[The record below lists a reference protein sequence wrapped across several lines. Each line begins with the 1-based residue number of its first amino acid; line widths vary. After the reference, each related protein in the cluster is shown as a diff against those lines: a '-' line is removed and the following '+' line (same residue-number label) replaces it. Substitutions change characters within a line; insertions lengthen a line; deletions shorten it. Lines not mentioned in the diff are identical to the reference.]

1 MRPDLSARLRD
12 IGNQLRRLRHAR
24 GLTLRETTDRVN
36 DVLPEG
42 HSMSLALLGFIEK
55 DAQPT
60 TTEKLEAILHVL
72 GARLVITSEE
82 DPPLPPSLPEDR
94 TEIARLFLAVLPV
107 LPAEEVEILQHQLRL
122 WRHRYEVNQRP

>member
-1 MRPDLSARLRD
+1 MRPDLSARLHA
-12 IGNQLRRLRHAR
+12 IGDQLRRLRHAR

-72 GARLVITSEE
+72 GARMVIVDGE
-82 DPPLPPSLPEDR
+82 DPPALPAPPDDR
-94 TEIARLFLAVLPV
+94 TEIARLFLTVLPM

-122 WRHRYEVNQRP
+122 WRHRHEAKERQ